1 MKHVSEYILEI
12 TQLQTLLQSR
22 LNEQEAL
29 ISTITANPDSISTLA
44 SMPKLEAD
52 LCVSQALSGRINKVI
67 HAANSHR

>member
-44 SMPKLEAD
+44 TLPKLEAD
-52 LCVSQALSGRINKVI
+52 LCVSHQLSSRINKVI